1 MTFQHHSHS
10 RLWGEQEMLIVAW
23 VEDGSLLAEAFYS
36 DFSIGVDSYR

>member
-1 MTFQHHSHS
+1 
-10 RLWGEQEMLIVAW
+10 MLIEAW